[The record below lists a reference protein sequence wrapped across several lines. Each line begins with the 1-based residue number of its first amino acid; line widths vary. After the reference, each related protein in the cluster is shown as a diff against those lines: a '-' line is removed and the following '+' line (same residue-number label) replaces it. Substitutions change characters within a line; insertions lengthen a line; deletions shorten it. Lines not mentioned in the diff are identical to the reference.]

1 MEAIW
6 NDIVL
11 QFETYGPK
19 VFAAILI
26 LVGFI
31 LAAYIV
37 RWIITKAIDATGF
50 AKKANK
56 DGKEGVK
63 SLGASLASAA
73 FWVIVLVGIVQALS
87 RLDLNQ
93 VTDPLNGMLQEIFDY
108 LPRIIGAILIFSV
121 FAIVAGVVHKAVS
134 AVLVFADPLP
144 KRIGLADDDVD
155 ISGITAIILSSI
167 VLIFGGIAALEA
179 LQITAISEPAIE
191 MLQEILTF
199 IPNVIAALLILTIFV
214 VIARFAASLIAR
226 TLPATGLDS
235 AITSL
240 GLLKGSDTGLTASKI
255 VGNLA
260 LFFIV
265 LLGLIA
271 ALRALNMEPVTNAM
285 YVVLDMGA
293 SIVFGAVIIF
303 AGVFIAN
310 LVTNAMDSAGS
321 GSTDVAA
328 KAVKWIIII
337 LAVIL
342 GVSRMGLDPQNGA
355 FILDAARILLI
366 GAAVGLALAFGLG
379 GREWAAKQLE
389 KWRS

>member
-6 NDIVL
+6 NDITL

-31 LAAYIV
+31 VAAFIV
-37 RWIITKAIDATGF
+37 RWIIAKAVDATGF

-73 FWVIVLVGIVQALS
+73 FWVIVLVGVVQALT

-108 LPRIIGAILIFSV
+108 LPRIIGAILIFSI
-121 FAIVAGVVHKAVS
+121 FAIVAGIVHKAVN

-144 KRIGLADDDVD
+144 QKFGLAAEKVD

-179 LQITAISEPAIE
+179 LQITAISEPAID

-199 IPNVIAALLILTIFV
+199 IPNIIAAVLILTIFV
-214 VIARFAASLIAR
+214 VIARFAAGLIAR

-235 AITSL
+235 AISQL
-240 GLLKGSDTGLTASKI
+240 GLLKGSDTGLTASK
-255 VGNLA
+255 VVANLA

-271 ALRALNMEPVTNAM
+271 ALRALNMEVITEAM

-293 SIVFGAVIIF
+293 SIVFGAIIIF

-355 FILDAARILLI
+355 FILDAARILLV

-379 GREWAAKQLE
+379 GREWAARQLE
-389 KWRS
+389 KWRA

>member
-6 NDIVL
+6 NDIVAS
-11 QFETYGPK
+11 FERYGPN
-19 VFAAILI
+19 VLYAILI

-31 LAAYIV
+31 IAAYIV
-37 RWIITKAIDATGF
+37 RWIIAKAVDATGF
-50 AKKANK
+50 AKKANAESRK
-56 DGKEGVK
+56 DVK
-63 SLGASLASAA
+63 SLGSSLATAA
-73 FWVIVLVGIVQALS
+73 FWVIILVGVVQALTQ
-87 RLDLNQ
+87 LGLNQ

-108 LPRIIGAILIFSV
+108 LPRIIGAILIFSI
-121 FAIVAGVVHKAVS
+121 FAIVAGIVHKAVK
-134 AVLVFADPLP
+134 AVLVFADPVP
-144 KRIGLADDDVD
+144 KRVGLADADVD
-155 ISGITAIILSSI
+155 ISGITAIVLSSI

-199 IPNVIAALLILTIFV
+199 IPNVVAAVLLLTIFV
-214 VIARFAASLIAR
+214 VIARFTAALIER
-226 TLPATGLDS
+226 TLPATGLNT
-235 AITSL
+235 AISQL
-240 GLLKGSDTGLTASKI
+240 GLLKGASPSLTASKI
-255 VGNLA
+255 VANLA
-260 LFFIV
+260 MFFII

-271 ALRALNMEPVTNAM
+271 ALRALNMEAVTNAM

-321 GSTDVAA
+321 GSSDVTA
-328 KAVKWIIII
+328 KIVKWIIII

-355 FILDAARILLI
+355 FVLDAARILLI

-379 GREWAAKQLE
+379 GREWAARQLE
-389 KWRS
+389 KWRT

>member
-6 NDIVL
+6 NDIVA
-11 QFETYGPK
+11 QFERYGPK

-31 LAAYIV
+31 VAAYLV
-37 RWIITKAIDATGF
+37 RWIITKAIDATNF
-50 AKKANK
+50 AKKSNAEA
-56 DGKEGVK
+56 KEGVK

-73 FWVIVLVGIVQALS
+73 FWVILLVGIVQALT

-108 LPRIIGAILIFSV
+108 LPRIVGAILIFSV
-121 FAIVAGVVHKAVS
+121 FAIVAGVVHKAVG

-144 KRIGLADDDVD
+144 KKFGLSDTDID
-155 ISGITAIILSSI
+155 ISGISAVILSSI

-179 LQITAISEPAIE
+179 LQITAISEPAVD

-199 IPNVIAALLILTIFV
+199 IPNIIAALLILTIFV
-214 VIARFAASLIAR
+214 VIARFSAGLIAR
-226 TLPATGLDS
+226 TLPSTGLDS
-235 AITSL
+235 AIASL
-240 GLLKGSDTGLTASKI
+240 GLLKGADKGLTASKM

-260 LFFIV
+260 LFFII

-271 ALRALNMEPVTNAM
+271 ALRALNMEAVTEAM

-310 LVTNAMDSAGS
+310 LVTSAMGSAGA
-321 GSTDVAA
+321 GSTDVTANV
-328 KAVKWIIII
+328 VKWIIII

-355 FILDAARILLI
+355 FVLDAARILLI
-366 GAAVGLALAFGLG
+366 GGAVGLALAFGLG

>member
-6 NDIVL
+6 NDITL
-11 QFETYGPK
+11 QFERYGPK

-31 LAAYIV
+31 IAAFIV
-37 RWIITKAIDATGF
+37 RWIISKAIDATGF
-50 AKKANK
+50 AKKANA
-56 DGKEGVK
+56 DGKAGVK
-63 SLGASLASAA
+63 SLGSSLATAA
-73 FWVIVLVGIVQALS
+73 FWVIVLVGIVQALT
-87 RLDLNQ
+87 RLDLTQ

-108 LPRIIGAILIFSV
+108 LPRIVGAILIFSI
-121 FAIVAGVVHKAVS
+121 FAIVAGVVHKAVN

-144 KRIGLADDDVD
+144 KKFGLSEADVD
-155 ISGITAIILSSI
+155 ISGIAAIILSSI

-179 LQITAISEPAIE
+179 LQITAISEPAVD

-199 IPNVIAALLILTIFV
+199 IPNIIAAVLILTIFV
-214 VIARFAASLIAR
+214 VIARFSAGLIAR
-226 TLPATGLDS
+226 TLPATGLDG
-235 AITSL
+235 AIKQL
-240 GLLKGSDTGLTASKI
+240 GLLKGSDTGLTASK
-255 VGNLA
+255 VVANLS
-260 LFFIV
+260 LFFII

-271 ALRALNMEPVTNAM
+271 ALRALNMEAVTEAM

-310 LVTNAMDSAGS
+310 LVTNAMDSAGA
-321 GSTDVAA
+321 GSTDVTA
-328 KAVKWIIII
+328 KVVKWIIII